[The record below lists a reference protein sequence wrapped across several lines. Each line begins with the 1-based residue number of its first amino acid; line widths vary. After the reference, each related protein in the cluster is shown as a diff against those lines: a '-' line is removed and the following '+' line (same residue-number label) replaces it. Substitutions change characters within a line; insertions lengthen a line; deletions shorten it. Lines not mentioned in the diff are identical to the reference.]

1 MSTEKMRAS
10 FRLLMLIATPKLTDK
25 ALLLFEKGKLPMQL
39 QAYAHGTASREMMDM
54 LGLDSGE
61 KSLLLTMMPKTDAD
75 DLLIRLRRELR
86 LGLSG
91 SGIAFTVPISGA
103 NKRVLQMVQQV
114 CQEKPKPE
122 MRRALMQE
130 NDYQIIVALVNQG
143 YSEEVMAAAQ
153 FHEEHPD
160 SRMEIFIVD
169 SHAYSMAEG
178 AGVIEAK
185 QKLDAGE
192 TMESVIEYLNDKY
205 AKMEI
210 LLTAYTLKVIRKSG
224 RISAAAAI
232 AGDLLGIHPIF
243 TLNDGVSQVVKKV
256 RGDKAVV
263 SGMATAMASR
273 MAQGTPYYIGVSDH
287 KYDEEYVEACTKK
300 VGYAPVGIFHL
311 GCAVLSNTGAE
322 AVGLVFEGAK
332 RER

>member
-1 MSTEKMRAS
+1 MSKYVV
-10 FRLLMLIATPKLTDK
+10 LTDSTCDLPEETAKQHNIDIVCFKIALDGDGYTERVDFTPEQFCEMLKK
-25 ALLLFEKGKLPMQL
+25 ASGLPTTAQITQFEFFDKFEEYDRQGVEQTLYISIN
-39 QAYAHGTASREMMDM
+39 AG
-54 LGLDSGE
+54 
-61 KSLLLTMMPKTDAD
+61 
-75 DLLIRLRRELR
+75 
-86 LGLSG
+86 G
-91 SGIAFTVPISGA
+91 SGTNAA
-103 NKRVLQMVQQV
+103 
-114 CQEKPKPE
+114 
-122 MRRALMQE
+122 AH
-130 NDYQIIVALVNQG
+130 A
-143 YSEEVMAAAQ
+143 AAAQ

-192 TMESVIEYLNDKY
+192 TMESVVEYLNDKY

-263 SGMATAMASR
+263 SGMATTMASR

>member
-1 MSTEKMRAS
+1 MSKYVV
-10 FRLLMLIATPKLTDK
+10 LTDSTCDLPEEAAKQHNIDIVCFKIALDGEGYTERVDFTPEQFCEMLRK
-25 ALLLFEKGKLPMQL
+25 ASGLPTTAQITQFEFFDKFEEYDRQGVEQTLYISIN
-39 QAYAHGTASREMMDM
+39 AG
-54 LGLDSGE
+54 
-61 KSLLLTMMPKTDAD
+61 
-75 DLLIRLRRELR
+75 
-86 LGLSG
+86 G
-91 SGIAFTVPISGA
+91 SGTNAA
-103 NKRVLQMVQQV
+103 
-114 CQEKPKPE
+114 
-122 MRRALMQE
+122 AH
-130 NDYQIIVALVNQG
+130 A
-143 YSEEVMAAAQ
+143 AAAQ

-192 TMESVIEYLNDKY
+192 TMESVVEYLNDKY

-210 LLTAYTLKVIRKSG
+210 LLTAYALKVIRKSG

-263 SGMATAMASR
+263 SGMATTMASR

>member
-1 MSTEKMRAS
+1 MSKYVV
-10 FRLLMLIATPKLTDK
+10 LTDSTCDLPEEAAKQHNIDIVCFKIALDGEGYTERVDFTPEQFCEMLKK
-25 ALLLFEKGKLPMQL
+25 ASGLPTTAQITQFEFFDKFEEYDRQGVEQTLYISIN
-39 QAYAHGTASREMMDM
+39 AG
-54 LGLDSGE
+54 
-61 KSLLLTMMPKTDAD
+61 
-75 DLLIRLRRELR
+75 
-86 LGLSG
+86 G
-91 SGIAFTVPISGA
+91 SGTNAA
-103 NKRVLQMVQQV
+103 
-114 CQEKPKPE
+114 
-122 MRRALMQE
+122 AH
-130 NDYQIIVALVNQG
+130 A
-143 YSEEVMAAAQ
+143 AAAQ

-192 TMESVIEYLNDKY
+192 TMESVVEYLNDKY

-210 LLTAYTLKVIRKSG
+210 LLTAYTLRVIRKSG

-256 RGDKAVV
+256 RGEKAVV
-263 SGMATAMASR
+263 SSMATTMASR

-287 KYDEEYVEACTKK
+287 KYDEEYMEACTKK

>member
-1 MSTEKMRAS
+1 MSKYVV
-10 FRLLMLIATPKLTDK
+10 LTDSTCDLPEEAAKQHNIDIVCFKIALDGEGYTERVDFTPEQFCEMLKK
-25 ALLLFEKGKLPMQL
+25 ASGLPTTAQITQFEFFDKFEEYDRQGVEQTLYISIN
-39 QAYAHGTASREMMDM
+39 AG
-54 LGLDSGE
+54 
-61 KSLLLTMMPKTDAD
+61 
-75 DLLIRLRRELR
+75 
-86 LGLSG
+86 G
-91 SGIAFTVPISGA
+91 SGTNAA
-103 NKRVLQMVQQV
+103 
-114 CQEKPKPE
+114 
-122 MRRALMQE
+122 AH
-130 NDYQIIVALVNQG
+130 A
-143 YSEEVMAAAQ
+143 AAAQ

-192 TMESVIEYLNDKY
+192 TMESVVEYLNDKY

-232 AGDLLGIHPIF
+232 AGDLFGIHPIF

-256 RGDKAVV
+256 RGEKAVV
-263 SGMATAMASR
+263 SSMATTMASR

>member
-1 MSTEKMRAS
+1 MSKYVV
-10 FRLLMLIATPKLTDK
+10 LTDSTCDLPEEAAKQHNIDIVCFKIALDGEGYTERVDFTPEQFCEMLKK
-25 ALLLFEKGKLPMQL
+25 ASGLPTTAQITQFEFFDKFEEYDRQGVEQTLYISIN
-39 QAYAHGTASREMMDM
+39 AG
-54 LGLDSGE
+54 
-61 KSLLLTMMPKTDAD
+61 
-75 DLLIRLRRELR
+75 
-86 LGLSG
+86 G
-91 SGIAFTVPISGA
+91 SGTNAA
-103 NKRVLQMVQQV
+103 
-114 CQEKPKPE
+114 
-122 MRRALMQE
+122 AH
-130 NDYQIIVALVNQG
+130 A
-143 YSEEVMAAAQ
+143 AAAQ

-160 SRMEIFIVD
+160 SKMEIFIVD

-192 TMESVIEYLNDKY
+192 TMESVVEYLNDKY

-210 LLTAYTLKVIRKSG
+210 LLTAYTLKVFRKSG
-224 RISAAAAI
+224 PISAAAAI

-263 SGMATAMASR
+263 SGMATTMASR

>member
-1 MSTEKMRAS
+1 MSKYVV
-10 FRLLMLIATPKLTDK
+10 LTDSTCDLPEEAAKQHNIDIVCFKIALDGEGYTERVDFTPEQFCEMLKK
-25 ALLLFEKGKLPMQL
+25 ASGLPTTAQITQFEFFDKFEEYDRQGVEQTLYISIN
-39 QAYAHGTASREMMDM
+39 AG
-54 LGLDSGE
+54 
-61 KSLLLTMMPKTDAD
+61 
-75 DLLIRLRRELR
+75 
-86 LGLSG
+86 G
-91 SGIAFTVPISGA
+91 SGTNAA
-103 NKRVLQMVQQV
+103 
-114 CQEKPKPE
+114 
-122 MRRALMQE
+122 AH
-130 NDYQIIVALVNQG
+130 A
-143 YSEEVMAAAQ
+143 AAAQ
-153 FHEEHPD
+153 FREEHPD

-192 TMESVIEYLNDKY
+192 TMESVVEYLNDKY

-256 RGDKAVV
+256 RGAKAVV
-263 SGMATAMASR
+263 SGMATTMASR

>member
-1 MSTEKMRAS
+1 MSKYVV
-10 FRLLMLIATPKLTDK
+10 LTDSTCDLPEEAAKQHNIDIVCFKIALDGEGYTERVDFTPEQFCEMLRK
-25 ALLLFEKGKLPMQL
+25 ASGLPTTAQITQFEFFDKFEEYDRQGVEQTLYISIN
-39 QAYAHGTASREMMDM
+39 AG
-54 LGLDSGE
+54 
-61 KSLLLTMMPKTDAD
+61 
-75 DLLIRLRRELR
+75 
-86 LGLSG
+86 G
-91 SGIAFTVPISGA
+91 SGTNAA
-103 NKRVLQMVQQV
+103 
-114 CQEKPKPE
+114 
-122 MRRALMQE
+122 AH
-130 NDYQIIVALVNQG
+130 A
-143 YSEEVMAAAQ
+143 AAAQ

-192 TMESVIEYLNDKY
+192 TMESVVEYLNDKY

-210 LLTAYTLKVIRKSG
+210 LLTAYALKVIRKSG

-232 AGDLLGIHPIF
+232 AGDLLSIHPIF

-256 RGDKAVV
+256 RGEKAVV
-263 SGMATAMASR
+263 SSMATTMASR

>member
-1 MSTEKMRAS
+1 MSKYVV
-10 FRLLMLIATPKLTDK
+10 LTDSTCDLPEEAAKQHNIDIVCFKIALDGEGYTERVDFTPEQFCEMLKK
-25 ALLLFEKGKLPMQL
+25 ASGLPTTAQITQFEFFDKFEEYDRQGVEQTLYISIN
-39 QAYAHGTASREMMDM
+39 AG
-54 LGLDSGE
+54 
-61 KSLLLTMMPKTDAD
+61 
-75 DLLIRLRRELR
+75 
-86 LGLSG
+86 G
-91 SGIAFTVPISGA
+91 SGTNAA
-103 NKRVLQMVQQV
+103 
-114 CQEKPKPE
+114 
-122 MRRALMQE
+122 AH
-130 NDYQIIVALVNQG
+130 A
-143 YSEEVMAAAQ
+143 AAAQ

-192 TMESVIEYLNDKY
+192 TMESVVEYLNDKY

-210 LLTAYTLKVIRKSG
+210 LLTAYTLKGIRKSG

-263 SGMATAMASR
+263 SGMATTMASR

>member
-1 MSTEKMRAS
+1 MSKYVV
-10 FRLLMLIATPKLTDK
+10 LTDSTCDLPEEAAKQHNIDIVCFKIALDGEGYTERVDFTPEQFCEMLKK
-25 ALLLFEKGKLPMQL
+25 ASGLPTTAQITQFEFFDKFEEYDRQGVEQTLYISIN
-39 QAYAHGTASREMMDM
+39 AG
-54 LGLDSGE
+54 
-61 KSLLLTMMPKTDAD
+61 
-75 DLLIRLRRELR
+75 
-86 LGLSG
+86 G
-91 SGIAFTVPISGA
+91 SGTNAA
-103 NKRVLQMVQQV
+103 
-114 CQEKPKPE
+114 
-122 MRRALMQE
+122 AH
-130 NDYQIIVALVNQG
+130 A
-143 YSEEVMAAAQ
+143 AAAQ

-192 TMESVIEYLNDKY
+192 TMESVVEYLNDKY

-263 SGMATAMASR
+263 SGMATTMASR

-332 RER
+332 REH

>member
-1 MSTEKMRAS
+1 MSKYVV
-10 FRLLMLIATPKLTDK
+10 LTDSTCDLPEEAAKQHNIDIVCFKIALDGEGYTERVDFTPEQFCEMLKK
-25 ALLLFEKGKLPMQL
+25 ASGLPTTAQITQFEFFEKFEEYDRQGVEQTLYISIN
-39 QAYAHGTASREMMDM
+39 AG
-54 LGLDSGE
+54 
-61 KSLLLTMMPKTDAD
+61 
-75 DLLIRLRRELR
+75 
-86 LGLSG
+86 G
-91 SGIAFTVPISGA
+91 SGTNAA
-103 NKRVLQMVQQV
+103 
-114 CQEKPKPE
+114 
-122 MRRALMQE
+122 AH
-130 NDYQIIVALVNQG
+130 A
-143 YSEEVMAAAQ
+143 AAAQ

-192 TMESVIEYLNDKY
+192 MMESVVEYLNDKY

-210 LLTAYTLKVIRKSG
+210 LLTAYTLRVIRKSG

-263 SGMATAMASR
+263 SGMATTMASR

>member
-1 MSTEKMRAS
+1 MSKYVV
-10 FRLLMLIATPKLTDK
+10 LTDSTCDLPEEAAKQHNIDIVCFKIALDGEGYTERVDFTPEQFCEMLKK
-25 ALLLFEKGKLPMQL
+25 ASGLPTTAQITQFEFFDKFEEYDRQGVEQTLYISIN
-39 QAYAHGTASREMMDM
+39 AG
-54 LGLDSGE
+54 
-61 KSLLLTMMPKTDAD
+61 
-75 DLLIRLRRELR
+75 
-86 LGLSG
+86 G
-91 SGIAFTVPISGA
+91 SGTNAA
-103 NKRVLQMVQQV
+103 
-114 CQEKPKPE
+114 
-122 MRRALMQE
+122 AH
-130 NDYQIIVALVNQG
+130 A
-143 YSEEVMAAAQ
+143 AAAQ

-160 SRMEIFIVD
+160 SKMEIFIVD

-192 TMESVIEYLNDKY
+192 TMESVVEDLNDKY

-263 SGMATAMASR
+263 SSMATTMASR

>member
-1 MSTEKMRAS
+1 MSKYVVLTESTCDLPEEAAKQHNIDIVCFKIALDGEGYTERVDFTPEQFCEMLKKAS
-10 FRLLMLIATPKLTDK
+10 GLPTSAQITQFEFFDK
-25 ALLLFEKGKLPMQL
+25 FEEYDRQGVEQTLYISIN
-39 QAYAHGTASREMMDM
+39 AG
-54 LGLDSGE
+54 
-61 KSLLLTMMPKTDAD
+61 
-75 DLLIRLRRELR
+75 
-86 LGLSG
+86 G
-91 SGIAFTVPISGA
+91 SGTNAA
-103 NKRVLQMVQQV
+103 
-114 CQEKPKPE
+114 
-122 MRRALMQE
+122 AH
-130 NDYQIIVALVNQG
+130 A
-143 YSEEVMAAAQ
+143 AAAQ

-192 TMESVIEYLNDKY
+192 TMESVVEYLNDKY

-263 SGMATAMASR
+263 SGMATTMASR
-273 MAQGTPYYIGVSDH
+273 IAQGTPYYIGVSDH

>member
-1 MSTEKMRAS
+1 MSKYVV
-10 FRLLMLIATPKLTDK
+10 LTDSTCDLPEEAAKQHNIDIVCFKIALDGEGYTERVDFTPEQFCEMLKK
-25 ALLLFEKGKLPMQL
+25 ASGLPTTAQITQFEFFDKFEEYDRQGVEQTLYISIN
-39 QAYAHGTASREMMDM
+39 AG
-54 LGLDSGE
+54 
-61 KSLLLTMMPKTDAD
+61 
-75 DLLIRLRRELR
+75 
-86 LGLSG
+86 G
-91 SGIAFTVPISGA
+91 SGTNAA
-103 NKRVLQMVQQV
+103 
-114 CQEKPKPE
+114 
-122 MRRALMQE
+122 AH
-130 NDYQIIVALVNQG
+130 A
-143 YSEEVMAAAQ
+143 AAAQ

-160 SRMEIFIVD
+160 SRVEIFIVD

-192 TMESVIEYLNDKY
+192 TMESVVEYLNDKY

-263 SGMATAMASR
+263 SGMATTMASR

>member
-1 MSTEKMRAS
+1 MSKYVV
-10 FRLLMLIATPKLTDK
+10 LTDSTCDLPEEAAKQHNIDIVCFKIALDGEGYTERVDFTPEQFCEMLKK
-25 ALLLFEKGKLPMQL
+25 ASGLPTTAQITQFEFFDKFEEYDRQGVEQTLYISIN
-39 QAYAHGTASREMMDM
+39 AG
-54 LGLDSGE
+54 
-61 KSLLLTMMPKTDAD
+61 
-75 DLLIRLRRELR
+75 
-86 LGLSG
+86 G
-91 SGIAFTVPISGA
+91 SGTNAA
-103 NKRVLQMVQQV
+103 
-114 CQEKPKPE
+114 
-122 MRRALMQE
+122 AH
-130 NDYQIIVALVNQG
+130 A
-143 YSEEVMAAAQ
+143 AAAQ

-192 TMESVIEYLNDKY
+192 TMESVVEYLNDKY

-224 RISAAAAI
+224 RISAAAAV

-263 SGMATAMASR
+263 SGMATTMASR

>member
-1 MSTEKMRAS
+1 MSKYVV
-10 FRLLMLIATPKLTDK
+10 LTDSTCDLPEEAAKQHNIDIVCFKIALDGEGYTERVDFTPEQFCEMLKK
-25 ALLLFEKGKLPMQL
+25 ASGLPTTAQITQFEFFDKFEEYDRQGVEQTIYISIN
-39 QAYAHGTASREMMDM
+39 AG
-54 LGLDSGE
+54 
-61 KSLLLTMMPKTDAD
+61 
-75 DLLIRLRRELR
+75 
-86 LGLSG
+86 G
-91 SGIAFTVPISGA
+91 SGTNAA
-103 NKRVLQMVQQV
+103 
-114 CQEKPKPE
+114 
-122 MRRALMQE
+122 AH
-130 NDYQIIVALVNQG
+130 A
-143 YSEEVMAAAQ
+143 AAAQ

-192 TMESVIEYLNDKY
+192 TMESVVEYLNDKY

-263 SGMATAMASR
+263 SGMATTMASR

-311 GCAVLSNTGAE
+311 GSAVLSNTGAE

>member
-1 MSTEKMRAS
+1 MSKYVV
-10 FRLLMLIATPKLTDK
+10 LTDSTCDLPEEAAKQHNIDIVCFKIALDGEGYTERVDFTPEQFCEMLKK
-25 ALLLFEKGKLPMQL
+25 ASGLPTTAQITQFEFFDKFEEYYRQGVEQTLYISIN
-39 QAYAHGTASREMMDM
+39 AG
-54 LGLDSGE
+54 
-61 KSLLLTMMPKTDAD
+61 
-75 DLLIRLRRELR
+75 
-86 LGLSG
+86 G
-91 SGIAFTVPISGA
+91 SGTNAA
-103 NKRVLQMVQQV
+103 
-114 CQEKPKPE
+114 
-122 MRRALMQE
+122 AH
-130 NDYQIIVALVNQG
+130 A
-143 YSEEVMAAAQ
+143 AAAQ

-192 TMESVIEYLNDKY
+192 TMESVVEYLNDKY

-256 RGDKAVV
+256 RGEKAVV
-263 SGMATAMASR
+263 SSMATTMASR

>member
-1 MSTEKMRAS
+1 MSKYVV
-10 FRLLMLIATPKLTDK
+10 LTDSTCDLPEEAAKQHNIDIVCFKIALDGEGYTERVDFTPEQFCEMLKK
-25 ALLLFEKGKLPMQL
+25 ASGLPTTAQITQFEFFDKFEKYDRQGVEQTLYISIN
-39 QAYAHGTASREMMDM
+39 AG
-54 LGLDSGE
+54 
-61 KSLLLTMMPKTDAD
+61 
-75 DLLIRLRRELR
+75 
-86 LGLSG
+86 G
-91 SGIAFTVPISGA
+91 SGTNAA
-103 NKRVLQMVQQV
+103 
-114 CQEKPKPE
+114 
-122 MRRALMQE
+122 AH
-130 NDYQIIVALVNQG
+130 A
-143 YSEEVMAAAQ
+143 AAAQ

-192 TMESVIEYLNDKY
+192 TMESVVEYLNDKY

-256 RGDKAVV
+256 RGEKAVV
-263 SGMATAMASR
+263 SSMATTMASR

>member
-1 MSTEKMRAS
+1 MSKYVV
-10 FRLLMLIATPKLTDK
+10 LTDSTCDLPEETAKQHNIDIVCFKIALDGEGYTERVDFTPEQFCEMLKK
-25 ALLLFEKGKLPMQL
+25 ASGLPTTAQITQFEFFDKFEEYDRQGVEQTLYISIN
-39 QAYAHGTASREMMDM
+39 AG
-54 LGLDSGE
+54 
-61 KSLLLTMMPKTDAD
+61 
-75 DLLIRLRRELR
+75 
-86 LGLSG
+86 G
-91 SGIAFTVPISGA
+91 SGTNAA
-103 NKRVLQMVQQV
+103 
-114 CQEKPKPE
+114 
-122 MRRALMQE
+122 AH
-130 NDYQIIVALVNQG
+130 A
-143 YSEEVMAAAQ
+143 AAAQ

-192 TMESVIEYLNDKY
+192 TMESVVEYLNDKY

-263 SGMATAMASR
+263 SGMATTMASR
-273 MAQGTPYYIGVSDH
+273 IAHGTPYYIGVSDH

>member
-1 MSTEKMRAS
+1 MSKYVV
-10 FRLLMLIATPKLTDK
+10 LTDSTCDLPEEAAKQHNIDIVCFKIALDGEGYTERVDFTPEQFCEMLKK
-25 ALLLFEKGKLPMQL
+25 ASGLPTTAQITQFEFFDKFEEYDRQGVEQTLYISIN
-39 QAYAHGTASREMMDM
+39 AG
-54 LGLDSGE
+54 
-61 KSLLLTMMPKTDAD
+61 
-75 DLLIRLRRELR
+75 
-86 LGLSG
+86 G
-91 SGIAFTVPISGA
+91 SGTNAA
-103 NKRVLQMVQQV
+103 
-114 CQEKPKPE
+114 
-122 MRRALMQE
+122 AH
-130 NDYQIIVALVNQG
+130 A
-143 YSEEVMAAAQ
+143 AAAQ

-263 SGMATAMASR
+263 SSMATTMASR

>member
-1 MSTEKMRAS
+1 MSKYVV
-10 FRLLMLIATPKLTDK
+10 LTDSTCDLPEEAAKQHNIDIVCFKIALDGEGYTERVDFTPEQFCEMLKK
-25 ALLLFEKGKLPMQL
+25 ASGLPTTAQITQFEFFDKFEEYDRQGVEQTLYISIN
-39 QAYAHGTASREMMDM
+39 AG
-54 LGLDSGE
+54 
-61 KSLLLTMMPKTDAD
+61 
-75 DLLIRLRRELR
+75 
-86 LGLSG
+86 G
-91 SGIAFTVPISGA
+91 SGTNAA
-103 NKRVLQMVQQV
+103 
-114 CQEKPKPE
+114 
-122 MRRALMQE
+122 AH
-130 NDYQIIVALVNQG
+130 A
-143 YSEEVMAAAQ
+143 AAAQ

-160 SRMEIFIVD
+160 SKMEIFIVD

-192 TMESVIEYLNDKY
+192 TMESVVEYLNDKY

-263 SGMATAMASR
+263 SSMATTMASR

-322 AVGLVFEGAK
+322 AVGLVFEGVK

>member
-1 MSTEKMRAS
+1 MSKYVV
-10 FRLLMLIATPKLTDK
+10 LTDSTCDLPEEAAKQHNIDIVCFKIALDGEGYTERVDFTPEQFCEMLKK
-25 ALLLFEKGKLPMQL
+25 ASGLPTTAQITQFEFFDKFEEYDRQGVEQTLYISIN
-39 QAYAHGTASREMMDM
+39 AG
-54 LGLDSGE
+54 
-61 KSLLLTMMPKTDAD
+61 
-75 DLLIRLRRELR
+75 
-86 LGLSG
+86 G
-91 SGIAFTVPISGA
+91 SGTNAA
-103 NKRVLQMVQQV
+103 
-114 CQEKPKPE
+114 
-122 MRRALMQE
+122 AH
-130 NDYQIIVALVNQG
+130 A
-143 YSEEVMAAAQ
+143 AAAQ

-192 TMESVIEYLNDKY
+192 TMESVVEYLNDKY

-263 SGMATAMASR
+263 SGMATTMASR

-322 AVGLVFEGAK
+322 AVGIVFEGAK

>member
-1 MSTEKMRAS
+1 MSKYVV
-10 FRLLMLIATPKLTDK
+10 LTDSTCDLPEEAAKQHNIDIVCFKIALDGEGYTERVDFTPEQFCEMLKK
-25 ALLLFEKGKLPMQL
+25 ASGLPTTAQITQFEFFDKFEEYDRQGVEQTLYISIN
-39 QAYAHGTASREMMDM
+39 AG
-54 LGLDSGE
+54 
-61 KSLLLTMMPKTDAD
+61 
-75 DLLIRLRRELR
+75 
-86 LGLSG
+86 G
-91 SGIAFTVPISGA
+91 SGTNAA
-103 NKRVLQMVQQV
+103 
-114 CQEKPKPE
+114 
-122 MRRALMQE
+122 AH
-130 NDYQIIVALVNQG
+130 A
-143 YSEEVMAAAQ
+143 AAAQ

-192 TMESVIEYLNDKY
+192 TMESVVEYLNDKY

-243 TLNDGVSQVVKKV
+243 TLNDGVSHIVKKV
-256 RGDKAVV
+256 RGEKAVV
-263 SGMATAMASR
+263 SGMATTMASR
-273 MAQGTPYYIGVSDH
+273 MVQGTPYYIGVSDH

>member
-1 MSTEKMRAS
+1 MSKYVV
-10 FRLLMLIATPKLTDK
+10 LTDSTCDLPEEAAKQHNIDIVCFKIALDGEGYTERVDFTPEQFCEMLKK
-25 ALLLFEKGKLPMQL
+25 ASGLPTTAQITQFEFFEKFEEYDRQGVEQTLYISIN
-39 QAYAHGTASREMMDM
+39 AG
-54 LGLDSGE
+54 
-61 KSLLLTMMPKTDAD
+61 
-75 DLLIRLRRELR
+75 
-86 LGLSG
+86 G
-91 SGIAFTVPISGA
+91 SGTNAA
-103 NKRVLQMVQQV
+103 
-114 CQEKPKPE
+114 
-122 MRRALMQE
+122 AH
-130 NDYQIIVALVNQG
+130 A
-143 YSEEVMAAAQ
+143 AAAQ

-192 TMESVIEYLNDKY
+192 TMESVVEYLNDKY

-263 SGMATAMASR
+263 SGMATTMASR

>member
-1 MSTEKMRAS
+1 MSKYVV
-10 FRLLMLIATPKLTDK
+10 LTDSTCDLPEEAAKQHNIDIVCFKIALDGEGYTERVDFTPEQFCEMLKK
-25 ALLLFEKGKLPMQL
+25 ASGLPTTAQITQFEFFDKFEEYYRQGVEQTLYISIN
-39 QAYAHGTASREMMDM
+39 AG
-54 LGLDSGE
+54 
-61 KSLLLTMMPKTDAD
+61 
-75 DLLIRLRRELR
+75 
-86 LGLSG
+86 G
-91 SGIAFTVPISGA
+91 SGTNAA
-103 NKRVLQMVQQV
+103 
-114 CQEKPKPE
+114 
-122 MRRALMQE
+122 AH
-130 NDYQIIVALVNQG
+130 A
-143 YSEEVMAAAQ
+143 AAAQ

-192 TMESVIEYLNDKY
+192 TMESVVEYLNDKY

-263 SGMATAMASR
+263 SSMATTMASR

>member
-1 MSTEKMRAS
+1 MSKYVV
-10 FRLLMLIATPKLTDK
+10 LTDSTCDLPEEAAKQHNIDIVCFKIALDGEGYTERVDFTPEQFCEMLKK
-25 ALLLFEKGKLPMQL
+25 ASGLPTTAQITQFEFFDNFEEYDRQGVEQTLYISIN
-39 QAYAHGTASREMMDM
+39 AG
-54 LGLDSGE
+54 
-61 KSLLLTMMPKTDAD
+61 
-75 DLLIRLRRELR
+75 
-86 LGLSG
+86 G
-91 SGIAFTVPISGA
+91 SGTNAA
-103 NKRVLQMVQQV
+103 
-114 CQEKPKPE
+114 
-122 MRRALMQE
+122 AH
-130 NDYQIIVALVNQG
+130 A
-143 YSEEVMAAAQ
+143 AAAQ

-263 SGMATAMASR
+263 SGMATTMASR

>member
-1 MSTEKMRAS
+1 MSKYVV
-10 FRLLMLIATPKLTDK
+10 LTDSTCDLPEEAAKQHNIEIVCFKIALDGEGYTERVDFTPEQFCEMLKK
-25 ALLLFEKGKLPMQL
+25 ASGLPTTAQITQFEFFDKFEEYDRQGVEQTLYISIN
-39 QAYAHGTASREMMDM
+39 AG
-54 LGLDSGE
+54 
-61 KSLLLTMMPKTDAD
+61 
-75 DLLIRLRRELR
+75 
-86 LGLSG
+86 G
-91 SGIAFTVPISGA
+91 SGTNAA
-103 NKRVLQMVQQV
+103 
-114 CQEKPKPE
+114 
-122 MRRALMQE
+122 AH
-130 NDYQIIVALVNQG
+130 A
-143 YSEEVMAAAQ
+143 AAAQ

-192 TMESVIEYLNDKY
+192 TMESVVEYLNDKY

-263 SGMATAMASR
+263 SGMATTMASR

>member
-1 MSTEKMRAS
+1 MSKYVV
-10 FRLLMLIATPKLTDK
+10 LT
-25 ALLLFEKGKLPMQL
+25 
-39 QAYAHGTASREMMDM
+39 
-54 LGLDSGE
+54 
-61 KSLLLTMMPKTDAD
+61 
-75 DLLIRLRRELR
+75 
-86 LGLSG
+86 
-91 SGIAFTVPISGA
+91 
-103 NKRVLQMVQQV
+103 
-114 CQEKPKPE
+114 
-122 MRRALMQE
+122 
-130 NDYQIIVALVNQG
+130 
-143 YSEEVMAAAQ
+143 
-153 FHEEHPD
+153 
-160 SRMEIFIVD
+160 
-169 SHAYSMAEG
+169 
-178 AGVIEAK
+178 
-185 QKLDAGE
+185 
-192 TMESVIEYLNDKY
+192 
-205 AKMEI
+205 
-210 LLTAYTLKVIRKSG
+210 IRKSG

-263 SGMATAMASR
+263 SGMATTMASR

>member
-1 MSTEKMRAS
+1 MSKYVV
-10 FRLLMLIATPKLTDK
+10 LTDSTCDLPEEAAKQHNIDIVCFKIALDGEGYTERVDFTPEQFCEMLKK
-25 ALLLFEKGKLPMQL
+25 ASGLPTTAQITQFEFFDKFEEYDRQGVEQTL
-39 QAYAHGTASREMMDM
+39 Y
-54 LGLDSGE
+54 
-61 KSLLLTMMPKTDAD
+61 
-75 DLLIRLRRELR
+75 
-86 LGLSG
+86 
-91 SGIAFTVPISGA
+91 ISINAG
-103 NKRVLQMVQQV
+103 
-114 CQEKPKPE
+114 
-122 MRRALMQE
+122 
-130 NDYQIIVALVNQG
+130 G
-143 YSEEVMAAAQ
+143 
-153 FHEEHPD
+153 
-160 SRMEIFIVD
+160 RMEIFIVD

-192 TMESVIEYLNDKY
+192 TMESVVEYLNDKY

-256 RGDKAVV
+256 RGEKAVV
-263 SGMATAMASR
+263 SSMATTMASR

>member
-1 MSTEKMRAS
+1 MSKYVV
-10 FRLLMLIATPKLTDK
+10 LTDSTCDLPEEAAKQHNIDIVCFKIALDGEGYTERVDFTPEQFCEMLKK
-25 ALLLFEKGKLPMQL
+25 ASGLPTTAQITQFEFFDKFEEYDRQGVEQTLYISIN
-39 QAYAHGTASREMMDM
+39 AG
-54 LGLDSGE
+54 
-61 KSLLLTMMPKTDAD
+61 
-75 DLLIRLRRELR
+75 
-86 LGLSG
+86 G
-91 SGIAFTVPISGA
+91 SGTNAA
-103 NKRVLQMVQQV
+103 
-114 CQEKPKPE
+114 
-122 MRRALMQE
+122 AH
-130 NDYQIIVALVNQG
+130 A
-143 YSEEVMAAAQ
+143 AAAQ

-160 SRMEIFIVD
+160 SKMEIFIVD

-192 TMESVIEYLNDKY
+192 TMESVVEYLNDKY

-263 SGMATAMASR
+263 SGMATTMASR

-322 AVGLVFEGAK
+322 TMGCRPYLLGDASPTPMM
-332 RER
+332 

>member
-1 MSTEKMRAS
+1 MSKYVV
-10 FRLLMLIATPKLTDK
+10 LTDSTCDLPEEAAKQHNIDIVCFKIALDGEGYTERVDFTPEQFCEMLKK
-25 ALLLFEKGKLPMQL
+25 ASGLPTTAQITQFEFFDKFEEYDRQGVEQTLYISIN
-39 QAYAHGTASREMMDM
+39 AG
-54 LGLDSGE
+54 
-61 KSLLLTMMPKTDAD
+61 
-75 DLLIRLRRELR
+75 
-86 LGLSG
+86 G
-91 SGIAFTVPISGA
+91 SGTNAA
-103 NKRVLQMVQQV
+103 
-114 CQEKPKPE
+114 
-122 MRRALMQE
+122 AH
-130 NDYQIIVALVNQG
+130 A
-143 YSEEVMAAAQ
+143 AAAQ

-192 TMESVIEYLNDKY
+192 TMESVVEYLNDKY

-263 SGMATAMASR
+263 SGMVTTMASR